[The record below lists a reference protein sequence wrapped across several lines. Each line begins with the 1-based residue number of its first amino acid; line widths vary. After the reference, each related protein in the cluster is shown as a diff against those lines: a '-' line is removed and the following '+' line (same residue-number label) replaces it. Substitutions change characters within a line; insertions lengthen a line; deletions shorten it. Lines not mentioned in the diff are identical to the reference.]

1 MELDE
6 ESSRLT
12 TFQTPWGRYRWHRMP
27 FGITPAPELFQM
39 KLDQNLEGHRGVFKI
54 ADDILITG
62 QGDTAVEADQD
73 HDRNLKALLDRCR
86 ERNIKVNMSKFT
98 FKCTDVQFIG
108 HCLTKDGLK
117 PDPAKVQA
125 ILKMK
130 KPDDLV
136 SVKRLIGM
144 VKYLS
149 KFLVDLS
156 QICEPIR
163 RLTHKNVPW
172 SWGNEQ
178 NDAFEKIKKAVTSAP
193 VLKYFDT
200 SKPTEG
206 SGDASSKGIGFVLT
220 QEDHPVTYASH
231 ALTQAEQQYS
241 QIEKE
246 LLAQVFGL
254 EHNH

>member
-1 MELDE
+1 MELDK

-27 FGITPAPELFQM
+27 FGITPGPELFQM
-39 KLDQNLEGHRGVFKI
+39 KLDQNLEGLRGVFKI

-86 ERNIKVNMSKFT
+86 ERNIKLNMSKFT

-130 KPDDLV
+130 KPDDLA
-136 SVKRLIGM
+136 SVQRLIGM
-144 VKYLS
+144 VMYLS

-172 SWGNEQ
+172 SWGNGQ

-206 SGDASSKGIGFVLT
+206 SGDASSKGYWICAYPRRSSSHVCQSCFNTSRAAILANR
-220 QEDHPVTYASH
+220 ERASCSSVWPG
-231 ALTQAEQQYS
+231 T
-241 QIEKE
+241 
-246 LLAQVFGL
+246 
-254 EHNH
+254 